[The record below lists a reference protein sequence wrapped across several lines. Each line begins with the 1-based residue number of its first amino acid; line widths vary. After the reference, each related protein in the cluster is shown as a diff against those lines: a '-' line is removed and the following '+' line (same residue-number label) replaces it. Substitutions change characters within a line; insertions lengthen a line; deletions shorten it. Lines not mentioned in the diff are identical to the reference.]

1 MKTYIFLHKAPNL
14 SLLLDHTYV
23 FPEVFQEWTP
33 IQTCR
38 IPLSAP
44 PGKNMSSTQRL
55 VDLSALEEL
64 KALTPSQL
72 GSPEAKTPYSIGS
85 NLTQKIQKHPHLAS
99 CLSWPKL
106 WMPFKNT
113 SGIQKIAGA
122 ASFTL
127 KQSIHSKHGI
137 SSFSM
142 LLLKDKVAW
151 KTNGT
156 QGAFYLNEKPMVF
169 LFKTWMIQ
177 YKKGERCYTL

>member
-1 MKTYIFLHKAPNL
+1 MAPNL

-23 FPEVFQEWTP
+23 FTEVFQERTP

-55 VDLSALEEL
+55 VDLSALQEL

-72 GSPEAKTPYSIGS
+72 EPPESKTPYSMGS

-113 SGIQKIAGA
+113 SGIQKTAGA

-127 KQSIHSKHGI
+127 KQNMALPVQILGNKT
-137 SSFSM
+137 FSV
-142 LLLKDKVAW
+142 LLLEDKVPW
-151 KTNGT
+151 KTNRT
-156 QGAFYLNEKPMVF
+156 QGAFYLNEKTMFF
-169 LFKTWMIQ
+169 LFKNWMIPH
-177 YKKGERCYTL
+177 KKGEMCHTL